1 MPASG
6 TATKLEI
13 STIRTPASGRA
24 ALGAEVTGSSYQARP
39 APALTRQ
46 LDGGGL
52 DRLLRQQHL
61 ERGVAERNEAVGA
74 GDAVDGAGVTL
85 GEQGGQDAL
94 AHSAGLPGFVDDQ
107 RLTAERSLAQH
118 VLDRKGRQPPQV
130 DHAGCDPA

>member
-13 STIRTPASGRA
+13 STIRTPASGCT

-39 APALTRQ
+39 ALPRQ

-52 DRLLRQQHL
+52 DGFLRQQHL

-74 GDAVDGAGVTL
+74 GDPVDGAGVAL
-85 GEQGGQDAL
+85 VVQGGQDAL
-94 AHSAGLPGFVDDQ
+94 ADSAGLPGFVDDQ
-107 RLTAERSLAQH
+107 RLRTERGLAQH
-118 VLDRKGRQPPQV
+118 VLDRK
-130 DHAGCDPA
+130 